1 MVFKTFV
8 LCLVSSSLTHGI
20 ILRQSLSASG
30 VLHDEDQKSMMD
42 NLVEATIYDG
52 YLAKAVWT
60 LSARSIDVS
69 IAWKRKYLPVLDDLQ
84 VHACGNNSRFDL
96 GNITMGPDHF
106 SLHGVYAAGSGG
118 ARSATSGE
126 ISVEGIEDILD
137 GVIDGETYSP
147 WMDNH
152 FAMYK
157 YDIESVISKF
167 RADGQKF
174 VVLSWD
180 ADGVT
185 FYSVIARVPKSQEI
199 YEFISPQKPAN
210 AEEIVRFPVA
220 RHFFGGR
227 FQSQE
232 SDNRNVALHMSQTTR
247 DLTSSLDFFKNVL
260 SLEPIEQRT
269 FDGGSYAIF
278 DLNTDYTA
286 SEGNMLH
293 GQLQLWERDDAKSGS
308 YSPAWFEEYVE
319 DTTIAKYTGSLT
331 TCWNAWADNH
341 LTYYYVPTSWIRK
354 VVALYEERGLPYKE
368 FSIPVEEEPLLFSAY
383 FMLPGG
389 RWLEVHPLEM
399 RSEAT
404 AGSEGWDKEYCY
416 EQSCR

>member
-1 MVFKTFV
+1 VRPQV
-8 LCLVSSSLTHGI
+8 Y
-20 ILRQSLSASG
+20 ASG
-30 VLHDEDQKSMMD
+30 AAHNQGQKILNKD
-42 NLVEATIYDG
+42 ANEAPIFEG
-52 YLAKAVWT
+52 VFSKAVWA
-60 LSARSIDVS
+60 LSARSVAES
-69 IAWKRKYLPVLDDLQ
+69 SAWKLRYLPVMTDSQD
-84 VHACGNNSRFDL
+84 HECGDNSRFIISNLTYGTDL
-96 GNITMGPDHF
+96 F
-106 SLHGVYAAGSGG
+106 GVHAVCAAGVNGS
-118 ARSATSGE
+118 RLATSGN
-126 ISVEGIEDILD
+126 ISVEVLEDILD
-137 GVIDGETYSP
+137 EVVDGATYSS

-152 FAMYK
+152 FALYR
-157 YDIESVISKF
+157 YDIESLISMF
-167 RADGQKF
+167 LEDGQKF

-180 ADGVT
+180 ADGLT
-185 FYSVIARVPKSQEI
+185 FYSVIARVPRSQEI
-199 YEFISPQKPAN
+199 YEFISPQKPTSAVK
-210 AEEIVRFPVA
+210 IFSFPVA